1 MQYLESHF
9 SFIYNAGLEF
19 QYLSVLCTSMVLND
33 ITVRSITRPKLTKLT
48 QSQICK
54 YASGCGMLVVRA
66 QKGQK

>member
-33 ITVRSITRPKLTKLT
+33 ITIRSITRPISLQNSHKV
-48 QSQICK
+48 K
-54 YASGCGMLVVRA
+54 YAILE
-66 QKGQK
+66 K